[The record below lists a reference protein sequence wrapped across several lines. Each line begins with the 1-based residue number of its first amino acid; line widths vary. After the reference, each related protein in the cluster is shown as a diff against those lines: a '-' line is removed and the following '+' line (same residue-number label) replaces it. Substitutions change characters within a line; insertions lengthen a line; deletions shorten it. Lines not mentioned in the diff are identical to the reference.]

1 MRKFFAYT
9 LDNWP
14 RRKNGELVFDSTN
27 EAIYYAHLPIDRLS
41 AYDLL
46 KKWRKNALQNLERLK
61 TLKPVNY
68 NRMFDLAVRAQLY
81 REAMEE
87 IERLNTVEP

>member
-1 MRKFFAYT
+1 MRKYHAYT

-14 RRKNGELVFDSTN
+14 RRENGELIFDSTN

-46 KKWRKNALQNLERLK
+46 KKWRKNAYQNLKREK
-61 TLKPVNY
+61 TLKPVNF
-68 NRMFDLAVRAQLY
+68 NRIFDLAVRAQLY
-81 REAMEE
+81 RECMEE
-87 IERLNTVEP
+87 IERLNTEEP